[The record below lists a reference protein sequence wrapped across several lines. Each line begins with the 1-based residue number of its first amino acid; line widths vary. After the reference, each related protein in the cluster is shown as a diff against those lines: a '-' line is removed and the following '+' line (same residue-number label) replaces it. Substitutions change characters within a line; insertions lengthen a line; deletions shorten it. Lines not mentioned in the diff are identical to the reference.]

1 MEAEKYLS
9 TIAKA
14 VEKRAEILI
23 KKSENAHPLIKKAM
37 SYSLKAGGKR
47 IRPAL
52 MCVCYELKGGKFSD
66 ILDAACAIEMLHT
79 YSLIHDD
86 LPAMDD
92 DDLRRGKPTNHKV
105 FGEAA
110 AILAGDALLT
120 DAFYHILNGNE
131 KINPVYKSQAA
142 KILAFRAGSNGMV
155 SGQSA
160 DLENE
165 NFSGKRYSQKKLSK
179 ILNYIHS
186 RKTSDLI
193 IASCQ
198 MGAALAGDKENF
210 KRLTN
215 FAENLGL
222 CFQITDDILDVV
234 ADKKKLGKSGSDAKN
249 KKLTFVS
256 LYGLEK
262 ARETAEKSWKKAF
275 ISLKNLKG
283 KKESLD
289 TLENIARFV
298 LGRDR

>member
-1 MEAEKYLS
+1 MEAESYLKM
-9 TIAKA
+9 TAAA
-14 VEKRAEILI
+14 VEKRADKLI
-23 KKSENAHPLIKKAM
+23 KNRTRAYPLLKKAM
-37 SYSLKAGGKR
+37 LYSLNAGGKR

-52 MCVCYELKGGKFSD
+52 MFASYSLKGKDFRK
-66 ILDAACAIEMLHT
+66 ILDAGCAIEMLHT

-105 FGEAA
+105 YGEGM

-120 DAFYHILNGNE
+120 DAFYHIVEGNSE
-131 KINPVYKSQAA
+131 INAA
-142 KILAFRAGSNGMV
+142 FKAKAAGILACRAGSNGMV
-155 SGQSA
+155 SGQAA

-165 NFSGKRYSQKKLSK
+165 DFYSKGYSKKRLSS

-193 IASCQ
+193 IAACQ
-198 MGAALAGDKENF
+198 MGCALSGDRENF
-210 KRLTN
+210 SNITS

-222 CFQITDDILDVV
+222 CFQITDDILDVT

-249 KKLTFVS
+249 RKLTFVS
-256 LYGLEK
+256 LYGLESAK
-262 ARETAEKSWKKAF
+262 EMAELSWKKAF
-275 ISLKNLKG
+275 GAIRRLKG
-283 KKESLD
+283 KKDAVS
-289 TLENIARFV
+289 TLESIARFV